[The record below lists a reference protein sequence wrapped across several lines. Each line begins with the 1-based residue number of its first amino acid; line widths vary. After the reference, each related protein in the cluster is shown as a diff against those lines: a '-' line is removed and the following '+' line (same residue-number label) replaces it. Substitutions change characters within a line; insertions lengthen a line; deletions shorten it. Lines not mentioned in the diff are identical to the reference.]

1 MNSNRKTTDSNP
13 NPNPNP
19 NPIQNRR
26 SLFRPAPPTPTP
38 RNIQELPDVV
48 YVTSPLQ
55 EEEVPPPLPPKLKRR
70 QTIASLPPTHDPPPL
85 PPKLKSP
92 KQTMEPQFVYINS
105 SNGYIDKEV
114 SQLKIRVN
122 QLEEELRRIKILL
135 EKQNK

>member
-13 NPNPNP
+13 NPNP
-19 NPIQNRR
+19 NRR

-38 RNIQELPDVV
+38 RNIQEVPDVV

-55 EEEVPPPLPPKLKRR
+55 EEEPPPLPPKLKRR
-70 QTIASLPPTHDPPPL
+70 QTIASLPPTHNPPPL

-92 KQTMEPQFVYINS
+92 KQTTEPQFVYVNS

-122 QLEEELRRIKILL
+122 DLEEELRQIKSLL
-135 EKQNK
+135 YEKQNK